1 MESMQGDQQIEMFRA
16 LSNTHKRTT
25 LLNLTSI
32 NLLKSEIDKDLKLNS
47 LIQNK
52 DNIVPFAFENFALLN
67 AASRAQVRE

>member
-1 MESMQGDQQIEMFRA
+1 MFRA
-16 LSNTHKRTT
+16 LNNTHERTT

-32 NLLKSEIDKDLKLNS
+32 NLLKSEIDTDLKLNS

>member
-1 MESMQGDQQIEMFRA
+1 MFRA
-16 LSNTHKRTT
+16 LNNTHKRTT

-32 NLLKSEIDKDLKLNS
+32 NLLKSDIDKDLKLNS

>member
-16 LSNTHKRTT
+16 LSNTNKRTT

-32 NLLKSEIDKDLKLNS
+32 NLLKSEIDTDLKLNS

>member
-1 MESMQGDQQIEMFRA
+1 MFRA
-16 LSNTHKRTT
+16 LNNTHKRTT